1 MNTGMIRGWGG
12 NDGDTSVQIRVV
24 KTMDR
29 GLAYGE
35 SCFETFRVI
44 DGAIFDWAGHWQRLL
59 AGLAEF
65 SVYVAEDCEAE
76 VRSTCLAESA
86 KLARDCLLRLTVSGG
101 SANWGLLNRLDSPCI
116 QVQCQPY
123 PGNALS
129 LGLRLQAWPF
139 PIKKKIAKFSADYA
153 ETLRALHGADDAHV
167 LFEQGGDVL
176 ATATANVL
184 IYRQGVWFTPAV
196 DAGVLPGRVRAC
208 LLRHGVLVEAVCPL
222 HWLEDCE
229 AMLVSNSAVFLQ
241 PIVVIEHVQ
250 RAVPMDVQHAAI
262 QSLYDVL
269 RAEEGVRL

>member
-65 SVYVAEDCEAE
+65 AVLLPEHSEAE
-76 VRSTCLAESA
+76 MRSACLAEAA
-86 KLARDCLLRLTVSGG
+86 KLATDCLVRLTLSGG
-101 SANWGLLNRLDSPCI
+101 LAEWGLLNRSDSPRI
-116 QVQCQPY
+116 QIQCKPY
-123 PGNALS
+123 QTNLS
-129 LGLRLQAWPF
+129 PVSLRLQDWPF
-139 PIKKKIAKFSADYA
+139 PIKKKTAKFSADYA
-153 ETLRALHGADDAHV
+153 ETLRVLHGADDAHV
-167 LFEQGGDVL
+167 LFEQGGNLL

-184 IYRQGVWFTPAV
+184 IYRHGDWFTPPA

-208 LLRHGVLVEAVCPL
+208 LVRKDLLIETACPL
-222 HWLEDCE
+222 HWLDDCE

-241 PIVVIEHVQ
+241 PVVDIDRVQ
-250 RAVPMDVQHAAI
+250 RSVPMAVQHAAI
-262 QSLYDVL
+262 ELLLDAL
-269 RAEEGVRL
+269 RGEEGVRL